1 MVSTKDILSII
12 HNIEI
17 NIDRKQLD
25 FSMPLSEQGLDSLDM
40 TSILFAIEEKFEIKI
55 SEADIEEG
63 KLTSIDGM
71 VSYINDAK

>member
-17 NIDRKQLD
+17 NIDTKQLD